1 MFTRGPSWNRTK
13 LKGFAVLHITA
24 LTTDLNLEFHQFFH
38 PSEVVCNNLHIED
51 QKYSIHTCELN
62 HYRNQVRCVVTLVNN

>member
-24 LTTDLNLEFHQFFH
+24 LTTDLNLEFLLSFH
-38 PSEVVCNNLHIED
+38 PFVVLTNLHIED
-51 QKYSIHTCELN
+51 QKYSFHTFYSNN
-62 HYRNQVRCVVTLVNN
+62 HRIQAQYVETLVDN